1 MTEETVTISR
11 KEYEELS
18 KKSEELQSLKKKN
31 EELTQQIQYLLEEFH
46 LAQKHRFGTSSEK
59 NKVNISEETVYQ
71 LGFMFNES
79 EAYADAVARRE
90 AAGETTVKEHKRKK
104 YVTNLENLPEDI
116 EVEVIDKD
124 LNESKRVCEQ
134 CGAEMKEIGVDISRK
149 IKLIPAKFVIVETHV
164 HSYKCVECDK
174 TDAKSRIVRAEEDK
188 PVIPNGNATA
198 EAIAYIATEKYV
210 MHSPLYRL
218 EQQLNACGIPL
229 SRQTMSNWLLKSTE
243 LYFEPIRKRMREKL
257 LAEEILHADETTL
270 EVLREPGRKAQR
282 KSYMWLYRT
291 GKEAEQ
297 QLILYDYQETREAK
311 HPKAFLEGFKGYLH
325 TDGYSGYHNLSPN
338 IRVVGC
344 LAHARRSFIEAVD
357 AIRNEEKRSASP
369 AMVGIAY
376 FDKLFEIERKIASL
390 PPDERKQKRQEL
402 SVPILNELRN
412 WVDKLNAPPKSL
424 LGKAANYVISQWSW
438 LTVWLEDG
446 RLEIS
451 NNPAERSIKPF
462 VIGRKNF
469 LFANTPSGARS
480 SAVLFS
486 LIQTAKENALDPYR
500 YLTWVLKTAP
510 YLRMTDSAAI
520 DSLLPANAP
529 DDCRAGISQT

>member
-1 MTEETVTISR
+1 MSEETITITR
-11 KEYEELS
+11 AEY
-18 KKSEELQSLKKKN
+18 EELQSLKKKN
-31 EELTQQIQYLLEEFH
+31 EELNQQIQYLLEEFH

-59 NKVNISEETVYQ
+59 NKVNISEETIYQ
-71 LGFMFNES
+71 LGFVFNES
-79 EAYADAVARRE
+79 EAYADAVIRRE

-104 YVTNLENLPEDI
+104 YVTNLDNLPDNI
-116 EVEVIDKD
+116 EVEIIDKD
-124 LNESKRVCEQ
+124 LSETERICTQ
-134 CGAEMKEIGVDISRK
+134 CGGEMTEIGVDIDRK
-149 IKLIPAKFVIVETHV
+149 VKLVPAKFIIVETRT

-174 TDAKSRIVRAEEDK
+174 TNTKSRIVRAEGDK

-218 EQQLNACGIPL
+218 EQQLNASGIPL

-243 LYFEPIRKRMREKL
+243 LYFEPIWKRMREKL
-257 LAEEILHADETTL
+257 LEEEILHADETTL
-270 EVLREPGRKAQR
+270 EVLREPGRKAQS

-291 GKEAEQ
+291 GKEAGQ

-325 TDGYSGYHNLSPN
+325 TDGYSGYHNLSPD

-344 LAHARRSFIEAVD
+344 LAHARRNFTDAVD

-376 FDKLFEIERKIASL
+376 FDKLFEIERKITVL
-390 PPDERKQKRQEL
+390 PPDERKKQRQEL
-402 SVPILNELRN
+402 SLPVLNEMRN
-412 WVDKLNAPPKSL
+412 WVSKLNAPPKSL

-438 LTVWLEDG
+438 LTAWLEDG

-451 NNPAERSIKPF
+451 NNLAERSIKPF

-480 SAVLFS
+480 SAILFS
-486 LIQTAKENALDPYR
+486 MIQTAKENDLDPYR
-500 YLTWVLKTAP
+500 YLTWVLKKAP
-510 YLRMTDSAAI
+510 YLNMSAPSDVDI
-520 DSLLPANAP
+520 LLPANAP
-529 DDCRAGISQT
+529 VDCRSGNVPA

>member
-1 MTEETVTISR
+1 MSEETVMISR
-11 KEYEELS
+11 AEY
-18 KKSEELQSLKKKN
+18 EELQSLKKKN
-31 EELTQQIQYLLEEFH
+31 EELTQHIRYLLEEFN

-71 LGFMFNES
+71 LGFVFNES
-79 EAYADAVARRE
+79 EAYADAVIRRE
-90 AAGETTVKEHKRKK
+90 QVGETTVKEHKRKK
-104 YVTNLENLPEDI
+104 YVTNLDNLPENI

-124 LNESKRVCEQ
+124 LTESERICDQ
-134 CGAEMKEIGVDISRK
+134 CGGEMTEIGVDIDRK
-149 IKLIPAKFVIVETHV
+149 VKLVRAKFIIVETRT
-164 HSYKCVECDK
+164 HSYKCIKCDK
-174 TDAKSRIVRAEEDK
+174 TNAKSRIVRPEADK

-218 EQQLNACGIPL
+218 EQQLNASGIPL

-243 LYFEPIRKRMREKL
+243 LYFEPIWKRMREML
-257 LAEEILHADETTL
+257 LKEEILHADETTL
-270 EVLREPGRKAQR
+270 QVLREPERKAQS

-291 GKEAEQ
+291 GKEAGQ
-297 QLILYDYQETREAK
+297 QLILYDYQKTREAK

-325 TDGYSGYHNLSPN
+325 TDGYSGYHNLSPD

-344 LAHARRSFIEAVD
+344 LSHARRNFTDAVD
-357 AIRNEEKRSASP
+357 AIRNEEKRSSSP
-369 AMVGIAY
+369 AMIGIAY
-376 FDKLFEIERKIASL
+376 FDKLFEIERKIAVL

-402 SVPILNELRN
+402 SLPVLNELRS
-412 WVDKLNAPPKSL
+412 WVGNLNAPPKSL

-438 LTVWLEDG
+438 RTVWLEDG
-446 RLEIS
+446 HLEIS
-451 NNPAERSIKPF
+451 NNLAERSIKPF

-480 SAVLFS
+480 SAILFS
-486 LIQTAKENALDPYR
+486 MIQTAKENGFDPYR
-500 YLTWVLKTAP
+500 YLTWVLKKAP
-510 YLRMTDSAAI
+510 YLTMTDLVDI

-529 DDCRAGISQT
+529 EDCRSGIITA

>member
-1 MTEETVTISR
+1 MSEETITIPLS
-11 KEYEELS
+11 EYEA
-18 KKSEELQSLKKKN
+18 LKKKN
-31 EELTQQIQYLLEEFH
+31 EELTQKIEYLLEEFH
-46 LAQKHRFGTSSEK
+46 LSQKHRFGTSSEK

-71 LGFMFNES
+71 LGFVFNES
-79 EAYADAVARRE
+79 EAYADAVIRRE

-104 YVTNLENLPEDI
+104 YVTNLDNLPENI
-116 EVEVIDKD
+116 EIEVIDKD
-124 LNESKRVCEQ
+124 LSESKRICEQ
-134 CGAEMKEIGVDISRK
+134 CGGKMTEIGVDIDRK
-149 IKLIPAKFVIVETHV
+149 VKLVPAKFVIVETRIHT
-164 HSYKCVECDK
+164 YKCEECDK
-174 TDAKSRIVRAEEDK
+174 TNAKSRIVRAETDK

-218 EQQLNACGIPL
+218 EQQLNASGIPL

-243 LYFEPIRKRMREKL
+243 LYFEPIWKRMREKL
-257 LAEEILHADETTL
+257 LEEDILHADETTL
-270 EVLREPGRKAQR
+270 EVLREPGRKAQS

-291 GKEAEQ
+291 GKEAKQ

-311 HPKAFLEGFKGYLH
+311 HPKTFLEGFKGYLH

-344 LAHARRSFIEAVD
+344 LAHARRNFTDAVD

-369 AMVGIAY
+369 AMIGIAY
-376 FDKLFEIERKIASL
+376 FDKLFEIERNIASL
-390 PPDERKQKRQEL
+390 LPDERKQKRLEL

-412 WVDKLNAPPKSL
+412 WVSKLNAPPKSL

-438 LTVWLEDG
+438 LTAWLDDG

-451 NNPAERSIKPF
+451 NNLAERSIKPF
-462 VIGRKNF
+462 VIGRKNWI
-469 LFANTPSGARS
+469 FANTPGGARS
-480 SAVLFS
+480 SAILFS
-486 LIQTAKENALDPYR
+486 MIQTAKENGLDPYR

-510 YLRMTDSAAI
+510 HLNMNEPVSA
-520 DSLLPANAP
+520 DSLLPIYAP
-529 DDCRAGISQT
+529 EDCRSGTILS

>member
-1 MTEETVTISR
+1 MSEETITITR
-11 KEYEELS
+11 AEY
-18 KKSEELQSLKKKN
+18 EELQSLKKKN
-31 EELTQQIQYLLEEFH
+31 EELNQQIQYLLEEFH

-59 NKVNISEETVYQ
+59 NKVNISEETIYQ
-71 LGFMFNES
+71 LGFVFNES
-79 EAYADAVARRE
+79 EAYADAVIRRE

-104 YVTNLENLPEDI
+104 YVTDLGNLPENI
-116 EVEVIDKD
+116 EIEIIDKE
-124 LNESKRVCEQ
+124 LNESKRICNQ
-134 CGAEMKEIGVDISRK
+134 CGHEMAEIGVDIDRK
-149 IKLIPAKFVIVETHV
+149 VKLVPAKFIIVETRT

-174 TDAKSRIVRAEEDK
+174 TNAKSRIVRAEADK

-218 EQQLNACGIPL
+218 EQQLNASGIPL

-243 LYFEPIRKRMREKL
+243 LYFEQIWKRMREKL
-257 LAEEILHADETTL
+257 LKEEILHADETTL
-270 EVLREPGRKAQR
+270 EVLREPGRKAQN

-291 GKEAEQ
+291 GKGAKQ

-325 TDGYSGYHNLSPN
+325 TDGYSGYHNLSPD

-344 LAHARRSFIEAVD
+344 LAHARRNFTDAVD
-357 AIRNEEKRSASP
+357 VIRNEEKRSASP
-369 AMVGIAY
+369 AMIGIAY
-376 FDKLFEIERKIASL
+376 FDKLFAIERNIASL
-390 PPDERKQKRQEL
+390 APDERKQKRLEL
-402 SVPILNELRN
+402 SVPVLNELRN
-412 WVDKLNAPPKSL
+412 WVSKLNAPPKSL

-438 LTVWLEDG
+438 LTAWLEDG

-451 NNPAERSIKPF
+451 NNLAERSIKPF
-462 VIGRKNF
+462 VMGRKNF

-480 SAVLFS
+480 SAILFS
-486 LIQTAKENALDPYR
+486 MIQSAKENGLDPYR

-510 YLRMTDSAAI
+510 HLNMNESASS
-520 DSLLPANAP
+520 DFLLPINAP
-529 DDCRAGISQT
+529 EDCHSGTIPS

>member
-1 MTEETVTISR
+1 MTEETVTITR
-11 KEYEELS
+11 TEY
-18 KKSEELQSLKKKN
+18 EELQSLKKKN
-31 EELTQQIQYLLEEFH
+31 EELTQKIAYLLEEFN

-71 LGFMFNES
+71 LGFVFNES
-79 EAYADAVARRE
+79 EAYADAVIRRE

-104 YVTNLENLPEDI
+104 YVTNLDNLPENI
-116 EVEVIDKD
+116 EIEVIDKD
-124 LNESKRVCEQ
+124 LPETKRICDQ
-134 CGAEMKEIGVDISRK
+134 CGGEMTEIGVDIDRK
-149 IKLIPAKFVIVETHV
+149 VKLVPAKFIIVETRT

-174 TDAKSRIVRAEEDK
+174 TNAKSRIVRPEADK

-218 EQQLNACGIPL
+218 EQQLNASGISL

-243 LYFEPIRKRMREKL
+243 LYFEPIWKRMREKL
-257 LAEEILHADETTL
+257 LEEEILHADETTL
-270 EVLREPGRKAQR
+270 QVLQEPGRKAQS

-291 GKEAEQ
+291 GKEAKQ
-297 QLILYDYQETREAK
+297 QLVLYDYQETREAK

-325 TDGYSGYHNLSPN
+325 TDGYSGYHNLSSD

-344 LAHARRSFIEAVD
+344 LAHARRNFTDAVD
-357 AIRNEEKRSASP
+357 VIRNEEKRSASP
-369 AMVGIAY
+369 AMIGIAY
-376 FDKLFEIERKIASL
+376 FDKLFEIERKIAAL
-390 PPDERKQKRQEL
+390 PPDERKLKRQEL
-402 SVPILNELRN
+402 SLPVLNDLRN
-412 WVDKLNAPPKSL
+412 WVAKLNAPPKSL

-438 LTVWLEDG
+438 LTAWLEDG

-451 NNPAERSIKPF
+451 NNLAERSIKPF

-480 SAVLFS
+480 SAILFS
-486 LIQTAKENALDPYR
+486 MIQTAKENGLNPFR
-500 YLTWVLKTAP
+500 YLAWVLKNAP
-510 YLRMTDSAAI
+510 YLNMSDPADVDA
-520 DSLLPANAP
+520 LLPQNAP
-529 DDCRAGISQT
+529 DDCLSGISRQ